1 MPPRRQRMITALQLR
16 GLSERTQE
24 MDVRAVRQRAE
35 HDPTSPERMT
45 EAARRDACLSVKN
58 GQPSS
63 RRARTLA
70 RCGLPFFD
78 APTRQRAW
86 TTRPFVRP
94 PQAHPRPVIRRQ
106 EAGHTL
112 LQGGRVPR
120 SRPCLRPL
128 STCGL
133 RLQEGPHL
141 PGLERERARRG
152 LHVRHGSGAQ
162 DREVPLLLLPLA
174 LLRPSWHTHRHPGWL
189 GPAPGRRGRGRA
201 TASTPICHATAGR
214 MPCAP
219 PYGPAASPRT
229 PRTLIK
235 SLEPCSAHRRA
246 FWGALGSLPY
256 RLRTAPEM
264 FHALRRH
271 PPVFTD
277 LLRASV

>member
-45 EAARRDACLSVKN
+45 EAARCDACLSVKN

-162 DREVPLLLLPLA
+162 DREVPLPLLPLA
-174 LLRPSWHTHRHPGWL
+174 LLRPLLAHPPPPRVAWSGARPSGPWEGHSLHPHMPRHRGQD
-189 GPAPGRRGRGRA
+189 
-201 TASTPICHATAGR
+201 
-214 MPCAP
+214 
-219 PYGPAASPRT
+219 
-229 PRTLIK
+229 
-235 SLEPCSAHRRA
+235 
-246 FWGALGSLPY
+246 
-256 RLRTAPEM
+256 
-264 FHALRRH
+264 ALRAA
-271 PPVFTD
+271 
-277 LLRASV
+277 LRASGLPTHA